1 MSRDF
6 LAAFIDTS
14 SLPAVA
20 LALMALMFVAALAG
34 FWLRRRPVVAA
45 SDVSEGEGEGE
56 GQQAYIIS
64 AVLGLLALFLGFT
77 FSLALARFE
86 DRRTLVIEEANAI
99 GTTFLRVQLLP
110 ESERQAFS
118 KVLQG
123 YVDNRVQLAGVSNG
137 NVDDLLDRNDK
148 AIVEIWKQTSKAV
161 ERVGSTPTMAL
172 LVSSANEVIDLD
184 TERKQARYTRI
195 PSIVYA
201 ALAIYIA
208 VTATIFGYVLSSSRS
223 RIAGL
228 LLSGLITLSFTLI
241 VDIDRPTAGLL
252 REDQGALIDLHE
264 FLKSYPAP
272 APIK

>member
-252 REDQGALIDLHE
+252 REDQGALIELNE

-272 APIK
+272 VPSK